1 MSDMTYDS
9 EDMEIH
15 EDSKTRVQMA
25 VEKADLSTIIDELPK
40 GLYTYINK
48 NYVAEGVE
56 LSGGTQQT
64 LAMSRAYYRNADN
77 IFLDEPTAMLDPL
90 KESRIYENFNKLIGN
105 KTAVYISHRMSS
117 SRFCDKIAYIEDG
130 IVKEYGSHDELMELD
145 RLYANMFKKQAKLFV
160 ET

>member
-1 MSDMTYDS
+1 
-9 EDMEIH
+9 
-15 EDSKTRVQMA
+15 MA
-25 VEKADLSTIIDELPK
+25 DGI
-40 GLYTYINK
+40 
-48 NYVAEGVE
+48 E

-64 LAMSRAYYRNADN
+64 LAMSRAYYRNADI

-130 IVKEYGSHDELMELD
+130 IVKEYGSHEELMRLD
-145 RLYANMFKKQAKLFV
+145 RLYATMFKKQAKLFG
-160 ET
+160 EIEC

>member
-1 MSDMTYDS
+1 M
-9 EDMEIH
+9 
-15 EDSKTRVQMA
+15 
-25 VEKADLSTIIDELPK
+25 
-40 GLYTYINK
+40 
-48 NYVAEGVE
+48 AEGIE

-64 LAMSRAYYRNADN
+64 LAMSRAYYRNADI

-130 IVKEYGSHDELMELD
+130 IVKSMGHMKS
-145 RLYANMFKKQAKLFV
+145 
-160 ET
+160 